1 MRGRNV
7 FFTGSAGTGKSFL
20 LKRLVQR
27 LKAEHDSEC
36 VFVTASTGI
45 AACAI
50 DGVTVHRCV
59 VLRLKVVWA
68 FDAQCGCIHLEY
80 QP

>member
-1 MRGRNV
+1 MDAALRGRNV

-27 LKAEHDSEC
+27 LKAEHGPDC

-50 DGVTVHRCV
+50 DGSTVHR
-59 VLRLKVVWA
+59 
-68 FDAQCGCIHLEY
+68 
-80 QP
+80 

>member
-1 MRGRNV
+1 MDLVMAGRNV

-20 LKRLVQR
+20 LKRLVTALR
-27 LKAEHDSEC
+27 DKYDTNS

-50 DGVTVHRCV
+50 DGVTVHR
-59 VLRLKVVWA
+59 
-68 FDAQCGCIHLEY
+68 
-80 QP
+80 

>member
-1 MRGRNV
+1 MCHA
-7 FFTGSAGTGKSFL
+7 GSAGTGKSFL
-20 LKRLVQR
+20 LKQLV
-27 LKAEHDSEC
+27 KALHMKHGAGT

-59 VLRLKVVWA
+59 HT
-68 FDAQCGCIHLEY
+68 Q
-80 QP
+80 